1 MRPWVFQVMGNEQE
15 LVSWIERKAL
25 PRVNRIA
32 FKGGG
37 EQSSNVKSGGDY
49 GKEEVAEEIA
59 VHK

>member
-1 MRPWVFQVMGNEQE
+1 MGNEQE